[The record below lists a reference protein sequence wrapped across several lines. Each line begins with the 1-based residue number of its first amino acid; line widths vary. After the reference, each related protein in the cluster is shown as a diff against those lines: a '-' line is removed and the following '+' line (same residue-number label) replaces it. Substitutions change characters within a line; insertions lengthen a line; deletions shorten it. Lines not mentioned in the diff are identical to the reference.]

1 METFADLIKILL
13 PAGLVLYAM
22 YLTVRSFLNKEFEKR
37 LVDIRIKNNETIMPI
52 RLQAYERVCL
62 LLERISP
69 HQLVLRVNDPTYTV
83 GEFQQMLLK
92 AVREEF
98 HHNISQQVYVSEQS
112 WDLVKAAVEDIVM
125 IINASAQQLRP
136 DARGIELAKTIMEQ
150 LMQRNEDPVTKA
162 LKSVKSEVRMFF

>member
-1 METFADLIKILL
+1 MEIFADLIKILL
-13 PAGLVLYAM
+13 PAAVVLYAM
-22 YLTVRSFLNKEFEKR
+22 YLTVRSFLNKELEKK
-37 LVDIRIKNNETIMPI
+37 LVDIKVKNNEIIMPI

-69 HQLVLRVNDPTYTV
+69 HQLVLRVNDPSYTV
-83 GEFQQMLLK
+83 AEFQQMLLK

-112 WDLVKAAVEDIVM
+112 WDLVKASMEDIVM

-136 DARGIELAKTIMEQ
+136 DARGIELAKAIMEQ
-150 LMQRNEDPVTKA
+150 LMQRNEDPVAKA
-162 LKSVKSEVRMFF
+162 LKSVKSEVRMYF

>member
-1 METFADLIKILL
+1 MEIFADLIKILL
-13 PAGLVLYAM
+13 PAGVVLYAM
-22 YLTVRSFLNKEFEKR
+22 YLTVRSFLNKELEKK
-37 LVDIRIKNNETIMPI
+37 LVDIKVKNNEIIMPI

-69 HQLVLRVNDPTYTV
+69 HQLVLRVNDPSYTV
-83 GEFQQMLLK
+83 AEFQQMLLR

-112 WDLVKAAVEDIVM
+112 WDLVKASVEDIVM

-136 DARGIELAKTIMEQ
+136 DARGIELAKVIMEQ

-162 LKSVKSEVRMFF
+162 LKSVKNEVRMYF